1 MRLSHTIR
9 AGSSREKSRIPS
21 VRTRPVIRRG
31 AQLSTGP
38 LRARAIYLGD
48 EEEGWDDLRLHART
62 FVDHVV
68 AEIEGLPEVGRRNQS
83 PSRTSA

>member
-1 MRLSHTIR
+1 
-9 AGSSREKSRIPS
+9 
-21 VRTRPVIRRG
+21 
-31 AQLSTGP
+31 LSTGP

-62 FVDHVV
+62 FADHVV

-83 PSRTSA
+83 PGGTSA

>member
-1 MRLSHTIR
+1 
-9 AGSSREKSRIPS
+9 

-68 AEIEGLPEVGRRNQS
+68 AEIEGLPEVGGRNQS